1 MPKRAATE
9 LGEAAERGEQQ
20 GDGPSTSQQQQAS
33 KVVYLGHL
41 PHGFYEK
48 QLKEYFSQFGK
59 VTKVRLSRNKKSGKS
74 KGYAFLEFSSAEV
87 AKIAA
92 DAMDGYMLFTQKL
105 TSRVLP
111 ADEVHP
117 DLFKG
122 ANRVFKQVPW
132 QKIERERQNR
142 DRTAAE
148 AEKRAR
154 QAVERDERRQRRIA
168 QAGIDYQ
175 YEPLAAQVAPKPKKT
190 KFED

>member
-1 MPKRAATE
+1 MPKRKAAE
-9 LGEAAERGEQQ
+9 RDEAAERGEQQ

-87 AKIAA
+87 AKIASA
-92 DAMDGYMLFTQKL
+92 AMDGYMLFSQKL
-105 TSRVLP
+105 ASRVLP

-117 DLFKG
+117 DMFKG

-175 YEPLAAQVAPKPKKT
+175 YEPLAAQVPKKAKKT
-190 KFED
+190 VFED